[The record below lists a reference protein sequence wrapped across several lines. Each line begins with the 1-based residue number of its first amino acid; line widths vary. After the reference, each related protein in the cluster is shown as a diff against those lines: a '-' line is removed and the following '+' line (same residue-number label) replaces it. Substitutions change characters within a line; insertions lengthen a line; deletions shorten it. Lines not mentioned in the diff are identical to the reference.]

1 MDTSI
6 STEKFCLRWND
17 FESNISNAIREI
29 REDKDLFD
37 CTLSC
42 GTKQVQAHKL
52 ILSACSPFFKA
63 VFKQNPH
70 NHPLLY
76 LKGISF
82 DDLVAILQFIYHGEV
97 NVSQDDLNP
106 FLAVAEDLKIKGLTQ
121 NSSEDRKSPAPK
133 NKIVKQQ
140 SQIPSVNLPPPPPLK
155 LPPKQAISNPA
166 IKPISQLHTNDDDDI
181 QEVEPEVKSEPGSSR
196 LGVMQ
201 QYSHGDTEDMNPMS
215 YDESYDYGEYGGE
228 GDMYA
233 GHIIDTVDQDKD
245 PGELVEQYTDNTVF
259 PVMEKFRCCVCG
271 KVFNDRS
278 NCRRHVKSFHFEEE
292 QVSCQNCGKFYKNKR
307 SAQAHYQLCIKSI
320 AN

>member
-121 NSSEDRKSPAPK
+121 NSSEDRKSAAPK

-228 GDMYA
+228 GDIYA
-233 GHIIDTVDQDKD
+233 GHIIDTVDQDK
-245 PGELVEQYTDNTVF
+245 GE
-259 PVMEKFRCCVCG
+259 
-271 KVFNDRS
+271 
-278 NCRRHVKSFHFEEE
+278 
-292 QVSCQNCGKFYKNKR
+292 
-307 SAQAHYQLCIKSI
+307 AHSLLIFFYQLSIKVLLIVSDHL
-320 AN
+320 

>member
-121 NSSEDRKSPAPK
+121 NSSEDRKSAAPK

-166 IKPISQLHTNDDDDI
+166 IKPISQLHTNEDDDI

-228 GDMYA
+228 GDIYA
-233 GHIIDTVDQDKD
+233 GHIIDTVDQDK
-245 PGELVEQYTDNTVF
+245 GE
-259 PVMEKFRCCVCG
+259 
-271 KVFNDRS
+271 
-278 NCRRHVKSFHFEEE
+278 
-292 QVSCQNCGKFYKNKR
+292 
-307 SAQAHYQLCIKSI
+307 AHSLLIFFYQLSIKVLLIVSDHI
-320 AN
+320 

>member
-121 NSSEDRKSPAPK
+121 NSSEDRKSAAPK

-166 IKPISQLHTNDDDDI
+166 IKPISQLHTNEDDDI

-228 GDMYA
+228 GDIYA
-233 GHIIDTVDQDKD
+233 GHIIDTVDQDK
-245 PGELVEQYTDNTVF
+245 GEAHSLLIFFINCQS
-259 PVMEKFRCCVCG
+259 KFSLLCLTTYEISHWIICKSVH
-271 KVFNDRS
+271 S
-278 NCRRHVKSFHFEEE
+278 VKWF
-292 QVSCQNCGKFYKNKR
+292 
-307 SAQAHYQLCIKSI
+307 
-320 AN
+320 